1 MTRRLN
7 AKGRNLSLHLRGSY
21 SKSESNSFSISNIQY
36 NNQNDKDKK
45 NFLNQYSTTPSKNY
59 NYRVRLSYAE
69 PFAKNWFAE
78 ARYQFAH
85 RYQDSNRSRFNLD
98 SLAYDPFK
106 TLFPGYENFGDPEN
120 YPELGTLPN
129 RDEVLNAVR
138 DNFNS
143 QYATYKYY
151 DHTANVGIRYNSE
164 KIRFNASV
172 DFNPEKTKMAYNRPG
187 QHIDT
192 LITRDVFKVSP
203 QVRFRYKFSKTSQ
216 LDIRYR
222 GSSSEPSMTDLL
234 AVVDDADPLNISM
247 GNPGLKPSWSNTLR
261 VSYHGYN
268 PERQQGLMGGV
279 NFSQTSNAISNRM
292 VYDETTGVRYMR
304 PENINGNWNGRGM
317 FMFNTAVGREKLFNI
332 NTFTSFN
339 FDNSVGY
346 ISRMNTKQA
355 VSASAALLALPK
367 TEVEHTYDYYNNIFN
382 SASSEKNT
390 TRTFRIDENVR
401 LSYRANWFDVG
412 VLGRLNYQ
420 HARATIQKN
429 ANMDTWNFAYGANA
443 NFNFDFGL
451 SISTDIRMTSRR
463 GYSDRS
469 MNTNE
474 LLWNAQIAQSFL
486 KNNAATISIQFY
498 DILQKQSNVSRTL
511 TATQRTDSWTNAIN
525 SYFMV
530 HFIYKLNFFNGSMA
544 GKGKEKG
551 ERMGPPNMRGHGAM
565 PMRMAHPMM

>member
-1 MTRRLN
+1 
-7 AKGRNLSLHLRGSY
+7 
-21 SKSESNSFSISNIQY
+21 
-36 NNQNDKDKK
+36 
-45 NFLNQYSTTPSKNY
+45 
-59 NYRVRLSYAE
+59 
-69 PFAKNWFAE
+69 
-78 ARYQFAH
+78 
-85 RYQDSNRSRFNLD
+85 
-98 SLAYDPFK
+98 
-106 TLFPGYENFGDPEN
+106 
-120 YPELGTLPN
+120 
-129 RDEVLNAVR
+129 
-138 DNFNS
+138 
-143 QYATYKYY
+143 
-151 DHTANVGIRYNSE
+151 
-164 KIRFNASV
+164 
-172 DFNPEKTKMAYNRPG
+172 MAYNRPG

-382 SASSEKNT
+382 SASSEKT
-390 TRTFRIDENVR
+390 PHVRSASTKMSDCRTVP
-401 LSYRANWFDVG
+401 
-412 VLGRLNYQ
+412 
-420 HARATIQKN
+420 T
-429 ANMDTWNFAYGANA
+429 
-443 NFNFDFGL
+443 GL
-451 SISTDIRMTSRR
+451 TSV
-463 GYSDRS
+463 YSD
-469 MNTNE
+469 
-474 LLWNAQIAQSFL
+474 
-486 KNNAATISIQFY
+486 
-498 DILQKQSNVSRTL
+498 V
-511 TATQRTDSWTNAIN
+511 
-525 SYFMV
+525 
-530 HFIYKLNFFNGSMA
+530 
-544 GKGKEKG
+544 
-551 ERMGPPNMRGHGAM
+551 
-565 PMRMAHPMM
+565 

>member
-1 MTRRLN
+1 M
-7 AKGRNLSLHLRGSY
+7 
-21 SKSESNSFSISNIQY
+21 
-36 NNQNDKDKK
+36 
-45 NFLNQYSTTPSKNY
+45 
-59 NYRVRLSYAE
+59 
-69 PFAKNWFAE
+69 
-78 ARYQFAH
+78 
-85 RYQDSNRSRFNLD
+85 
-98 SLAYDPFK
+98 
-106 TLFPGYENFGDPEN
+106 
-120 YPELGTLPN
+120 PN